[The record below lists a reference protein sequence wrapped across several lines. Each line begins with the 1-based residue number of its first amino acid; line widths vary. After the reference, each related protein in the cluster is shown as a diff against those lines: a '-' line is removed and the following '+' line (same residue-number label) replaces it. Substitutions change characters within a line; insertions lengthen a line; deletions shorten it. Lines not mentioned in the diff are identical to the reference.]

1 MSLSRLELVGFKSFM
16 NPATLNLR
24 NGITCILGPNGCG
37 KTNIVDA
44 VRWVLGEQSARQL
57 RSTKMEN
64 VIFNGT
70 EVHKPTGF
78 ALVNM
83 TVSNERG
90 AFPLDYAEITITRKV
105 YRSGISEYFINKS
118 PCRLKDIRELFADTG
133 TGSHSYSVIEQE
145 MVEYVLN
152 DAHGERR
159 EMFEEAAGIVKY
171 RMRREEAKRKLKLTE
186 NDLLRLDD
194 ILEELGKN
202 VRALKYQVGK
212 ARRYRTIS
220 ERIREYGIVHLR
232 RSLSGL
238 LAEKR
243 EAEKE
248 LSGSRELTDRD
259 DVSLEESEKKV
270 EKEKLLLIDLEKKN
284 TDLQNRRYEVRR
296 KIQGAEEK
304 TIQFSERKGEAER
317 LIDRAGREIEEAKTR
332 LGRIAERMEGVAT
345 EVAVTS
351 ESMASEEA
359 EIKKLGGLFEEI
371 SIKMERIQVELI
383 DLKQTQL
390 DFIQDQARVK
400 SSVEHFEKIL
410 ADLNERAG
418 NMREQIVSLE
428 SETAELAGERDA
440 RQGAL
445 SDAQRVLSSLES
457 ENIERT
463 ARLET
468 VETQI
473 ASNAAAAAEK
483 KESIAAMRSRHEL
496 FIRMKED
503 LEGFPGGAR
512 HVLKKGDSRVR
523 GPLADMIKTKKEYRA
538 ALEAVMGGLM
548 DGVVIDSLG
557 GAVDLARE
565 LSEGKFGG
573 ARLLADDPGWK
584 APGADGPEAAGM
596 LGALASF
603 VDTPSG
609 AKRAIDQLLDGIFLF
624 DTIENALAFIASG
637 DGNAAGAVTLSGI
650 YFSRGRGIYFSGS
663 PGEEVSILGRT
674 GEIERLAGEINEFEK
689 EIDGLEKKGGS
700 LRGEKE
706 SLRERIEEI
715 ARLSTRGREELG
727 LRREAF
733 QEVEREFI
741 MGKEKTSMMMKS
753 LDELENGRVE
763 MLSKLEEAK
772 LALAM
777 QQSSGDIS
785 DSERLESELSDYR
798 KNREE
803 LDAELTSRKVRHA
816 SLQGT
821 LDRQNEELRGHG
833 EMEKQFRAIIE
844 QRSVEISSAK
854 EETARLERSIGEE
867 RAGVKTFLDEETAC
881 EEELGRMHDLLEEK
895 RELISGI
902 EGALKERKA
911 ERESI
916 FEKIN
921 DLRVS
926 LSSVETRMND
936 LVDRGRELYEEELGG
951 YLEGVEIPL
960 TEEEKMITKEMLDG
974 EKRKLESL
982 GPVNL
987 AAVEEY
993 EEKNQ
998 RFEFL
1003 TTQKDDLVK
1012 AREELDEAIKKI
1024 NRRARKMFLD
1034 TFTAVKGHFSE
1045 IFTVL
1050 FEGGEADLHLG
1061 EGSDPLEA
1069 DIIIRARPKG
1079 KRIQDISLLSGGER
1093 ALTALALLF
1102 ALYKAKPS
1110 PFCIFDEVDAPL
1122 DDANI
1127 QRFVKM
1133 LKKFSVETQFIII
1146 THNKRTMAAADQLF
1160 GVTMEEKGVS
1170 RLVSVDLT
1178 EIEDLLARRQPAPK
1192 KKEPEAAPVSS
1203 N

>member
-1 MSLSRLELVGFKSFM
+1 MSLSRLEIVGFKSFM
-16 NPATLNLR
+16 NPATINLR
-24 NGITCILGPNGCG
+24 KGITCILGPNGCG

-78 ALVNM
+78 AVVNM

-105 YRSGISEYFINKS
+105 YRSGISEYFINKA

-194 ILEELGKN
+194 IIEELGKN
-202 VRALKYQVGK
+202 VRSLKYQVGK

-220 ERIREYGIVHLR
+220 DKIRDYGIIHLR
-232 RSLSGL
+232 RSLSDL

-259 DVSLEESEKKV
+259 DVSLDEKEKKV
-270 EKEKLLLIDLEKKN
+270 EEEKLLLVELEKKN
-284 TDLQNRRYEVRR
+284 TDQQNKRYEVRR

-304 TIQFSERKGEAER
+304 IIQFSERKGEAER
-317 LIDRAGREIEEAKTR
+317 LIERAGREIEEAKTR
-332 LGRIAERMEGVAT
+332 LGRIAERIDGVTT
-345 EVAVTS
+345 EVAVTG
-351 ESMASEEA
+351 ESIASEQGS
-359 EIKKLGGLFEEI
+359 IKDLAGLFEEV
-371 SIKMERIQVELI
+371 SVKMERIQGELI

-400 SSVEHFEKIL
+400 SSVEHYEKIL
-410 ADLNERAG
+410 AELNERAV
-418 NMREQIVSLE
+418 NLRERIVSLE
-428 SETAELAGERDA
+428 SETAELSGERDA
-440 RQGAL
+440 REGAL
-445 SDAQRVLSSLES
+445 SDAQRVLSSLED
-457 ENIERT
+457 ENTERVVK
-463 ARLET
+463 LET
-468 VETQI
+468 VVSEIGANTETV
-473 ASNAAAAAEK
+473 SEK
-483 KESIAAMRSRHEL
+483 KESVAVMKSRYEL
-496 FIRMKED
+496 YTRMKED
-503 LEGFPGGAR
+503 FEGFPGGAR

-523 GPLADMIKTKKEYRA
+523 GPLSDMIKTKKEYRK
-538 ALEAVMGGLM
+538 ALEAVLGGLM
-548 DGVVIDSLG
+548 DGVVIDSIG

-565 LSEGKFGG
+565 LSDGKLGG
-573 ARLLADDPGWK
+573 ARFLADDPGWK
-584 APGADGPEAAGM
+584 ADGGNAPEAAGM
-596 LGALASF
+596 LGPFASF
-603 VDTPSG
+603 VKTPDG
-609 AKRAIDQLLDGIFLF
+609 AKRAIEQLLDGIYLF
-624 DTIENALAFIASG
+624 DTIENAIAFITSG
-637 DGNAAGAVTLSGI
+637 GDAAGAVTPSGI
-650 YFSRGRGIYFSGS
+650 YYARSRGIYFSGS
-663 PGEEVSILGRT
+663 SVEEVSIFGRT
-674 GEIERLAGEINEFEK
+674 GEIERLAGEIAS
-689 EIDGLEKKGGS
+689 LEKDIAGLDKKGNS

-706 SLRERIEEI
+706 TLRERIEEI
-715 ARLSTRGREELG
+715 ARLSTRAREELG
-727 LRREAF
+727 NRREAF
-733 QEVEREFI
+733 QEVEREYI

-753 LDELENGRVE
+753 FDELENGRVE
-763 MLSKLEEAK
+763 TLSKLEEAK

-777 QQSSGDIS
+777 QQGSGDIS
-785 DSERLESELSDYR
+785 DSERLEKELAGFR

-803 LDAELTSRKVRHA
+803 LDAELTSRKVRLA
-816 SLQGT
+816 SLHGT
-821 LDRQNEELRGHG
+821 LDRQNEELRGLG
-833 EMEKQFRAIIE
+833 EMEKQFRAIVE
-844 QRSVEISSAK
+844 QRSVEITSAG
-854 EETARLERSIGEE
+854 EETSRLERSIEEE
-867 RAGVKTFLDEETAC
+867 RAGVKIFL
-881 EEELGRMHDLLEEK
+881 EEESSYEQEIGLMHDVLQEK
-895 RELISGI
+895 RELIGGI
-902 EGALKERKA
+902 EGELKERKS
-911 ERESI
+911 EREAI

-921 DLRVS
+921 DLRVN
-926 LSSVETRMND
+926 LSSIETRMND
-936 LVDRGRELYEEELGG
+936 LVDRGMELYEKDLGT
-951 YLEGVEIPL
+951 YLKGTETPL
-960 TEEEKMITKEMLDG
+960 TEEERLITKEMLDA

-993 EEKNQ
+993 EEKND

-1012 AREELDEAIKKI
+1012 ARVELDEAIRKI
-1024 NRRARKMFLD
+1024 NRRARKMFLE
-1034 TFTAVKGHFSE
+1034 TFNSVKANFSV
-1045 IFTVL
+1045 IFEVL

-1061 EGSDPLEA
+1061 EGSDPLEV

-1079 KRIQDISLLSGGER
+1079 KRVQDISLLSGGER

-1133 LKKFSVETQFIII
+1133 LKKFSEETQFIII

-1178 EIEDLLARRQPAPK
+1178 EIEDLLARRQPAK
-1192 KKEPEAAPVSS
+1192 KKETIAEPVSS